1 MLDRGAARPS
11 TAPGPGP
18 RAGRCAAPAPRT
30 ANARRDP
37 GPIVGSLR
45 PLGWGGVHDAS
56 RPGGS
61 GAGTARRVPS
71 TGILRPDATRVQ
83 PWVLLGTQGW
93 PRAPTFSRMSGSSE
107 GDPEGGEGSGGVAG
121 VVTEGGG
128 EVDGPGAAEHAADEV
143 AQAGHVCGPVP
154 VLTWEASSAKVTSRT
169 WCRPFSRLALH
180 RGPAGVVLPF
190 DGAPVTF
197 GLQHSRA
204 CPLPLAP
211 SGAGVVEPPS

>member
-18 RAGRCAAPAPRT
+18 RAGRCAAAAPRT

-45 PLGWGGVHDAS
+45 RLGWGGVHDAS

-83 PWVLLGTQGW
+83 PRVLLATQEL
-93 PRAPTFSRMSGSSE
+93 ATFTSRHHAKLCALPPLFGLACH
-107 GDPEGGEGSGGVAG
+107 PEGRRRADDSAG
-121 VVTEGGG
+121 QTVVQPRK
-128 EVDGPGAAEHAADEV
+128 GPGLRRPHPKLGCV
-143 AQAGHVCGPVP
+143 QTRQAKNGMDVSAGQGLVVGLPGLEP
-154 VLTWEASSAKVTSRT
+154 GTSS
-169 WCRPFSRLALH
+169 
-180 RGPAGVVLPF
+180 
-190 DGAPVTF
+190 
-197 GLQHSRA
+197 
-204 CPLPLAP
+204 
-211 SGAGVVEPPS
+211 